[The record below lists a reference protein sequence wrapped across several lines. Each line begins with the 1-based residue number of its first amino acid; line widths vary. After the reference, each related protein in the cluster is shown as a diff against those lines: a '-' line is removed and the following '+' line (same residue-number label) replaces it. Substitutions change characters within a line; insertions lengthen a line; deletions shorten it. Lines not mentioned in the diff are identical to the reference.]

1 MICFT
6 RIPLKD
12 FIKKHNPQEPKKETI
27 ENFEKEI
34 NNLLENAPKQDDEE
48 FQKNEINKFLKNTYG
63 YDCNTYKKVDS
74 AIYVDGEVRVLIEVK
89 ALNNRNEF
97 PKNREN
103 PISKAF
109 CQMVLYF
116 LEEIEKEKNNSLKHT
131 IICNAHEFFLF
142 DCKDLLFLK
151 EDKRI
156 KDFYKKCAKKEG
168 TDSSKP
174 KFYKDLEQYL
184 QEDFQGE
191 LRYTHFNLSNYDPK
205 ELPLIYQV
213 LSQEV
218 LLKQR
223 KTLDA
228 NTLNKDF
235 YEELLYILGLE
246 EQNDKGKILIKP
258 SRTQNSLSAALK
270 KKYENLDDEEV
281 MALLIAWNNR
291 ILFLRLLES
300 LLISFKHFEKPFLT
314 TENFKDFNA
323 LNTLFFEVLAKKNSE
338 RSLNKEDK
346 ILEKIPYLNSSLFDQ
361 TPLELKGHE
370 IRLLE
375 NKKLELYQNSVLKK
389 HENYQEKKELPLLK
403 YLFEFLRLYKFT
415 TTPKDIKDNTDTS
428 ESRLINPSV
437 LGLVFEKLNG
447 YKEGSFYTPSFITS
461 YMCKESITPI
471 VLDKFNAIY
480 QWDCENLKAL
490 REKIDRNFSNEK
502 AKEYLNTLL
511 TLRICDPAV
520 GSGHFLVSA
529 LNEMVLI
536 AYELGLI
543 ASLYRHEL
551 RLEND
556 EIIIHHAQTGEIFNY
571 KKPHSEN
578 DPHHQIQKELF
589 ELKKD
594 IIENCLFGV
603 DINPNS
609 CEITKLRLWIELLK
623 YSYYIFEKG
632 KNTNNLETLPNID
645 INIKCANSLV
655 SRFALKDKALLKT
668 EKNKNLEYYIAE
680 YKELVKIYKDPKILE
695 SLTRPIKD
703 SNAVRKYAKE
713 RLYQEL
719 AQNPNKDFKKAL
731 NDRIEKIKEAFKLT
745 LEPPQKE
752 LKFKKFLKE
761 HLELYG
767 KSILEEA
774 NDNGLELE
782 ALALEKKMA
791 HEGLFH
797 DYTPYPKLDKTD
809 KVVGLEH
816 FNRYVLTSYKD
827 LQDENERYAN
837 ALEWR
842 FEFPEVLNDEGDFL
856 GFDCIIGN
864 PPYIRQEHI
873 KDLKPLLQKQYQDF
887 YNSTA
892 DIYTYFFALA
902 YHLLKEKGFNAFI
915 TSNKYARAKYGAKLR
930 ELLLKK
936 TTLVSYMEL
945 NALKVFESAA
955 VDTSIMSFIKQTP
968 PKESDFEYYEP
979 TPNDKDDLKSTPHL
993 PMKQNALSTESFIFA
1008 NATLLDL
1015 RDKIE
1020 SVGTPLKDWD
1030 IQINYGIKTG
1040 ANEAF
1045 IIPTEKREEILKNC
1059 DDAQKD
1065 ERGMSERERTKE
1077 LIKPILR
1084 GKDIKR
1090 YSYEWA
1096 DLWVIIAKFGSHEFL
1111 EVEYPTI
1118 YNHLL
1123 QYKDQLEQRGQC
1135 RYSRGPQ
1142 NSNKPYPGQH
1152 HWLELDNN
1160 PKDSYLQDF
1169 EKEKIVYGEIVQ
1181 EPRFYLDN
1189 GECELGV
1196 FYAEATSFI
1205 LTGEHLRYLLG
1216 MLHSKLITFAF
1227 KTFYAGGGL
1236 GESGYRYKKAFIER
1250 LPIPQITE
1258 KNQELADKITDGAKQ
1273 ILALK
1278 AKDPKANTQGLEKEI
1293 DALVYQLYH
1302 LTDEEIK
1309 TIENGQ

>member
-1 MICFT
+1 MDYKKIDLPNTNYPNQEQLEAFKTAFNAFLETNPQENEDHHKDAFNDLLKGVFKYKVKPTKRIDSAILNDNDKVEVIIEFKALKNPNEFIKKGDLNVKALHESLFYYLTERKNGNNNLKRLILATIKELYIIDANEFEVFNKDKEIKKAFENCHDKKGNDPRTKAFYDACQK
-6 RIPLKD
+6 RLNELDRSLKYHHIPLK
-12 FIKKHNPQEPKKETI
+12 KE
-27 ENFEKEI
+27 
-34 NNLLENAPKQDDEE
+34 NLA
-48 FQKNEINKFLKNTYG
+48 
-63 YDCNTYKKVDS
+63 
-74 AIYVDGEVRVLIEVK
+74 
-89 ALNNRNEF
+89 
-97 PKNREN
+97 
-103 PISKAF
+103 
-109 CQMVLYF
+109 
-116 LEEIEKEKNNSLKHT
+116 
-131 IICNAHEFFLF
+131 
-142 DCKDLLFLK
+142 
-151 EDKRI
+151 
-156 KDFYKKCAKKEG
+156 
-168 TDSSKP
+168 
-174 KFYKDLEQYL
+174 
-184 QEDFQGE
+184 
-191 LRYTHFNLSNYDPK
+191 
-205 ELPLIYQV
+205 LIYQA
-213 LSQEV
+213 LSPNF
-218 LLKQR
+218 LLKIP
-223 KTLDA
+223 KYSDA

-246 EQNDKGKILIKP
+246 EQNNKGKILIKP
-258 SRTQNSLSAALK
+258 SHTKNSLSYALK
-270 KKYENLDDEEV
+270 EQYKNLDDEEV

-300 LLISFKHFEKPFLT
+300 LLISFKRFEKEKSFLT

-338 RSLNKEDK
+338 RSKEIKEDK
-346 ILEKIPYLNSSLFDQ
+346 ILQKIPYLNSSLFDK
-361 TPLELKGHE
+361 TPLELKGYE
-370 IRLLE
+370 IKLLD
-375 NKKLELYQNSVLKK
+375 NKKLEIYKNSVLKK
-389 HENYQEKKELPLLK
+389 HEDYQKEKDLPLLE
-403 YLFEFLRLYKFT
+403 YFFEFLRVYKFT
-415 TTPKDIKDNTDTS
+415 TTPKDIKDNQNKS

-461 YMCKESITPI
+461 YMCKESITTI
-471 VLDKFNAIY
+471 MRDKFNQTYKIEC
-480 QWDCENLKAL
+480 DNLKEL
-490 REKIDRNFSNEK
+490 KNYLKNSYKEDKR
-502 AKEYLNTLL
+502 KEYLQLLL

-529 LNEMVLI
+529 LNEMVWI

-556 EIIIHHAQTGEIFNY
+556 EIIIHTPEDKVFKYTI
-571 KKPHSEN
+571 PHSEN
-578 DPHHQIQKELF
+578 DPHHHIQKELF

-632 KNTNNLETLPNID
+632 KNTNALETLPNID
-645 INIKCANSLV
+645 INIKCANSLIFNFPLNSKLTIGQTLEF
-655 SRFALKDKALLKT
+655 SRNLKAEIK
-668 EKNKNLEYYIAE
+668 E
-680 YKELVKIYKDPKILE
+680 YKNSVMLYKEGLGEKTKILQNIAKLKSLIINYFIEQHQAKKHLKE
-695 SLTRPIKD
+695 SLKAFISEYGDGIFDIGTAFGMEMLKIARLKENNYRFNPTLTKKQPSPIGVEA
-703 SNAVRKYAKE
+703 N
-713 RLYQEL
+713 RLL
-719 AQNPNKDFKKAL
+719 
-731 NDRIEKIKEAFKLT
+731 IKIKECYET
-745 LEPPQKE
+745 LEN
-752 LKFKKFLKE
+752 LKNSKAF
-761 HLELYG
+761 
-767 KSILEEA
+767 
-774 NDNGLELE
+774 
-782 ALALEKKMA
+782 
-791 HEGLFH
+791 
-797 DYTPYPKLDKTD
+797 
-809 KVVGLEH
+809 
-816 FNRYVLTSYKD
+816 
-827 LQDENERYAN
+827 
-837 ALEWR
+837 EWR
-842 FEFPEVLNDEGDFL
+842 FEFPEVLDDEGDFL

-902 YHLLKEKGFNAFI
+902 YHLLKEKGFSAFI

-930 ELLLKK
+930 EWLLKK

-955 VDTSIMSFIKQTP
+955 VDTSIIHFIKQAP
-968 PKESDFEYYEP
+968 LKESDFEYYEP
-979 TPNDKDDLKSTPHL
+979 TENDKDDLKNTPSFL
-993 PMKQNALSTESFIFA
+993 MKQNALSTESFIFA

-1020 SVGTPLKDWD
+1020 SIGTPLKDWG

-1045 IIPTEKREEILKNC
+1045 IIPTEKRDAILNACKT
-1059 DDAQKD
+1059 Q
-1065 ERGMSERERTKE
+1065 EERERTDA

-1096 DLWVIIAKFGSHEFL
+1096 DLWVINTHNGYTSAFKSKIPPIDIEK
-1111 EVEYPTI
+1111 YPTLKA
-1118 YNHLL
+1118 HLDSH
-1123 QYKDQLEQRGQC
+1123 YDAIATRSDQGDTPYHLRNCAYLE
-1135 RYSRGPQ
+1135 
-1142 NSNKPYPGQH
+1142 
-1152 HWLELDNN
+1152 
-1160 PKDSYLQDF
+1160 DF

-1189 GECELGV
+1189 GECGLGY

-1250 LPIPQITE
+1250 LPIPKITE
-1258 KNQELADKITDGAKQ
+1258 KNQELADKITDCAER
-1273 ILALK
+1273 ILKSK
-1278 AKDPKANTQGLEKEI
+1278 AKDPKANTQELEKEI
-1293 DALVYQLYH
+1293 DALVYQLYN

-1309 TIENGQ
+1309 IIENGQ

>member
-1 MICFT
+1 MDYKKLDLPNTNYPNKEQLKAFETAFNAFLETNQQENENHHNDAFNDLLKSVFKYKVKPTKKIDSAILNENNEVEVIIEFKAIKNPNEFIKKGDLNVKALHESLFYYLIERKNGNNNLKHLILATIKELYIIDANEFEVFNKDKEIEKAFKNCHDRKGNDT
-6 RIPLKD
+6 RTKAFYDACQKRLNELDRSLKYHYIPLK
-12 FIKKHNPQEPKKETI
+12 KE
-27 ENFEKEI
+27 
-34 NNLLENAPKQDDEE
+34 NLA
-48 FQKNEINKFLKNTYG
+48 
-63 YDCNTYKKVDS
+63 
-74 AIYVDGEVRVLIEVK
+74 
-89 ALNNRNEF
+89 
-97 PKNREN
+97 
-103 PISKAF
+103 
-109 CQMVLYF
+109 
-116 LEEIEKEKNNSLKHT
+116 
-131 IICNAHEFFLF
+131 
-142 DCKDLLFLK
+142 
-151 EDKRI
+151 
-156 KDFYKKCAKKEG
+156 
-168 TDSSKP
+168 
-174 KFYKDLEQYL
+174 
-184 QEDFQGE
+184 
-191 LRYTHFNLSNYDPK
+191 
-205 ELPLIYQV
+205 LIYQA
-213 LSQEV
+213 LSPNF
-218 LLKQR
+218 LLKIP
-223 KTLDA
+223 KYSDA

-246 EQNDKGKILIKP
+246 EQHEKENKKGKILIKQ
-258 SRTQNSLSAALK
+258 SRTKNSLSDALK
-270 KKYENLDDEEV
+270 KEYNNLDDEEV

-300 LLISFKHFEKPFLT
+300 LLISFEHFEKPFLT

-323 LNTLFFEVLAKKNSE
+323 LNTLFFEVLAKKNNERLSE
-338 RSLNKEDK
+338 IKEDK
-346 ILEKIPYLNSSLFDQ
+346 ILEKIPYLNSSLFDK
-361 TPLELKGHE
+361 TPLELKGYE
-370 IRLLE
+370 IKLLD
-375 NKKLELYQNSVLKK
+375 NKKLEIYKNSVLKK
-389 HENYQEKKELPLLK
+389 HEDYQKQKDLPLLE
-403 YLFEFLRLYKFT
+403 YLFEFLRVYDFT
-415 TTPKDIKDNTDTS
+415 TTPKDIKDNQNKS

-447 YKEGSFYTPSFITS
+447 YKEGSFYTPSFITG

-471 VLDKFNAIY
+471 VLDKFNATY

-543 ASLYRHEL
+543 ASLYRHKL

-623 YSYYIFEKG
+623 YSYYIFEEG
-632 KNTNNLETLPNID
+632 KNTNALETLPNID
-645 INIKCANSLV
+645 INIKCANSLIFNFPLNSKLTIGQTLEF
-655 SRFALKDKALLKT
+655 SRNLKAEIK
-668 EKNKNLEYYIAE
+668 E
-680 YKELVKIYKDPKILE
+680 YKNSVMLYKEGLGEKAKILQNIAKLKSLIINYFIEQHQAKKHLKE
-695 SLTRPIKD
+695 SLKAFISEYGDEIFDLSTAFGMEMLKIARHKENNYRFTPTLTKKQPSPIGVEA
-703 SNAVRKYAKE
+703 N
-713 RLYQEL
+713 RLL
-719 AQNPNKDFKKAL
+719 
-731 NDRIEKIKEAFKLT
+731 IKIKECYET
-745 LEPPQKE
+745 LEN
-752 LKFKKFLKE
+752 LKN
-761 HLELYG
+761 
-767 KSILEEA
+767 S
-774 NDNGLELE
+774 
-782 ALALEKKMA
+782 
-791 HEGLFH
+791 
-797 DYTPYPKLDKTD
+797 KT
-809 KVVGLEH
+809 
-816 FNRYVLTSYKD
+816 
-827 LQDENERYAN
+827 
-837 ALEWR
+837 LEWR

-873 KDLKPLLQKQYQDF
+873 KDIKPLLEKQYQDF

-936 TTLVSYMEL
+936 TTIVSYMEL
-945 NALKVFESAA
+945 NALKVFESAT
-955 VDTSIMSFIKQTP
+955 VDTSIVSFIKQTP
-968 PKESDFEYYEP
+968 SKESDFKYYEP
-979 TPNDKDDLKSTPHL
+979 TPNDGNNLKSAHSL
-993 PMKQNALSTESFIFA
+993 LMRQNALSTESFIFA
-1008 NATLLDL
+1008 NTTLLDL
-1015 RDKIE
+1015 RDKME

-1045 IIPTEKREEILKNC
+1045 IVPTEKRDAILNACKT
-1059 DDAQKD
+1059 Q
-1065 ERGMSERERTKE
+1065 EERERTE
-1077 LIKPILR
+1077 ALIKPILR

-1090 YSYEWA
+1090 YSYEWSGE
-1096 DLWVIIAKFGSHEFL
+1096 WVIFIPWHFPNTDSQKSMEENEQDFSIH
-1111 EVEYPTI
+1111 YPII
-1118 YNHLL
+1118 YAHLL
-1123 QYKDQLEQRGQC
+1123 SHKDKLLKRNKDETGKRYEWYCLQRWAA
-1135 RYSRGPQ
+1135 
-1142 NSNKPYPGQH
+1142 N
-1152 HWLELDNN
+1152 
-1160 PKDSYLQDF
+1160 YLQDF

-1189 GECELGV
+1189 GECQLGY

-1250 LPIPQITE
+1250 LPIPKITPQ
-1258 KNQELADKITDGAKQ
+1258 NQELARKITDGAEQ
-1273 ILALK
+1273 ILQTK
-1278 AKDPKANTQGLEKEI
+1278 EKDPKANTQRLEKEI

-1309 TIENGQ
+1309 IIENGQ

>member
-1 MICFT
+1 MIKFAH
-6 RIPLKD
+6 IPLKD
-12 FIKKHNPQEPKKETI
+12 FIKKYNPQEPKKETI

-34 NNLLENAPKQDDEE
+34 NSLLENAPKQDDEE
-48 FQKNEINKFLKNTYG
+48 FQKNEINKFLENTYD
-63 YDCNTYKKVDS
+63 YHCNTYKKVDS
-74 AIYVDGEVRVLIEVK
+74 AIYVDGKAWVLIEVK
-89 ALNNRNEF
+89 ALNNKNEF
-97 PKNREN
+97 PKDREN
-103 PISKAF
+103 PLSKAF
-109 CQMVLYF
+109 CQMVFYF
-116 LEEIEKEKNNSLKHT
+116 LDAIKKSNSLKHA

-156 KDFYKKCAKKEG
+156 TDFHKDCAKKEG
-168 TDSSKP
+168 TDPSTKR
-174 KFYKDLEQYL
+174 FYSDLEEYL
-184 QEDFQGE
+184 KKDFEGE
-191 LRYTHFNLSNYDPK
+191 LRYTHFNLSSYDPK

-213 LSQEV
+213 LSHEV
-218 LLKQR
+218 LLKQK

-246 EQNDKGKILIKP
+246 EQNEKGKILIKP
-258 SRTQNSLSAALK
+258 SRTENSLSDALK
-270 KKYENLDDEEV
+270 KEYNNLDDEEV

-300 LLISFKHFEKPFLT
+300 LLISFDHFKKPFLT

-323 LNTLFFEVLAKKNSE
+323 LNNLFFEVLAKKNNE
-338 RSLNKEDK
+338 RSKEIKEDK
-346 ILEKIPYLNSSLFDQ
+346 ILGKIPYLNSSLFDK

-370 IRLLE
+370 IKLLS
-375 NKKLELYQNSVLKK
+375 NKSLEIYPKSILKK
-389 HENYQEKKELPLLK
+389 DKDYQEKDFSLLE
-403 YLFEFLRLYKFT
+403 YLFTFLHLYDFT
-415 TTPKDIKDNTDTS
+415 TTPKDIKDNKNTS

-461 YMCKESITPI
+461 YMCSESITPI

-480 QWDCENLKAL
+480 EWDCKDIKAL
-490 REKIDRNFSNEK
+490 RGKIDRNFSDQK
-502 AKEYLNTLL
+502 AKEYLQLL
-511 TLRICDPAV
+511 LALRICDPAV

-529 LNEMVLI
+529 LNEMVFI

-543 ASLYRHEL
+543 ASLYRHSL

-556 EIIIHHAQTGEIFNY
+556 EIIIQHTQTGEIFNY
-571 KKPHSEN
+571 AKPHSEN
-578 DPHHQIQKELF
+578 DSHHQIQKELF
-589 ELKKD
+589 ELKKS

-623 YSYYIFEKG
+623 YSYYIFEEG
-632 KNTNNLETLPNID
+632 KNTNALETLPNID
-645 INIKCANSLV
+645 INIKCGNSLIFNFPLN
-655 SRFALKDKALLKT
+655 SKLTIGQTLEFS
-668 EKNKNLEYYIAE
+668 KNLKAEIKE
-680 YKELVKIYKDPKILE
+680 YKNSVMFYKEGLGEKAKILQNIAKLKSLIINYFIEQHQAKRHLKE
-695 SLTRPIKD
+695 SLKAFISEYGDGIFDISTAFGMEMLKIARHKDNNYKFVPTLTKKQPSPIGVEA
-703 SNAVRKYAKE
+703 N
-713 RLYQEL
+713 RLL
-719 AQNPNKDFKKAL
+719 
-731 NDRIEKIKEAFKLT
+731 IKIKECYET
-745 LEPPQKE
+745 LEN
-752 LKFKKFLKE
+752 LKN
-761 HLELYG
+761 
-767 KSILEEA
+767 S
-774 NDNGLELE
+774 
-782 ALALEKKMA
+782 
-791 HEGLFH
+791 
-797 DYTPYPKLDKTD
+797 KT
-809 KVVGLEH
+809 
-816 FNRYVLTSYKD
+816 
-827 LQDENERYAN
+827 
-837 ALEWR
+837 LEWR
-842 FEFPEVLNDEGDFL
+842 FEFPEVLDDEGDFL

-873 KDLKPLLQKQYQDF
+873 KDIKPLLEKQYPDF

-902 YHLLKEKGFNAFI
+902 FHLLKEKGFNAFI

-930 ELLLKK
+930 EWLLKK

-968 PKESDFEYYEP
+968 PKESEFNYYEP
-979 TPNDKDDLKSTPHL
+979 TPNDKDDLKSAHSL
-993 PMKQNALSTESFIFA
+993 LMRQNALSTESFIFA

-1015 RDKIE
+1015 RDKME
-1020 SVGTPLKDWD
+1020 SIGTPLKDWD
-1030 IQINYGIKTG
+1030 IQINYAIKTG

-1045 IIPTEKREEILKNC
+1045 IIPTEKREEILNACKT
-1059 DDAQKD
+1059 QE
-1065 ERGMSERERTKE
+1065 ERKRTE
-1077 LIKPILR
+1077 ALIKPILR

-1096 DLWVIIAKFGSHEFL
+1096 GEWVINTHNGYTSNLKFKIPPIDIEKYPALKSHLDSHWDTIATRSDQGDTPYHLRNCAYL
-1111 EVEYPTI
+1111 E
-1118 YNHLL
+1118 
-1123 QYKDQLEQRGQC
+1123 
-1135 RYSRGPQ
+1135 
-1142 NSNKPYPGQH
+1142 
-1152 HWLELDNN
+1152 
-1160 PKDSYLQDF
+1160 DF

-1189 GECELGV
+1189 GECKLGY

-1205 LTGEHLRYLLG
+1205 LTGEHLCYLLG

-1250 LPIPQITE
+1250 LPIPQITPQ
-1258 KNQELADKITDGAKQ
+1258 NQKLADKITDGAKA
-1273 ILALK
+1273 ILEAK
-1278 AKDPKANTQGLEKEI
+1278 EKDPKANTQKLEKEI
-1293 DALVYQLYH
+1293 DALVYQLYN

-1309 TIENGQ
+1309 IIEEGQEIKS

>member
-1 MICFT
+1 MDYKKLDLPNT
-6 RIPLKD
+6 NYPSKEQLKAFETAFNAFLETNQQENENHHND
-12 FIKKHNPQEPKKETI
+12 AFNDLLKGVFKYKVKPIKKIDSAILNENNKVEVIIEFKALKNPNEFIKKGDLN
-27 ENFEKEI
+27 
-34 NNLLENAPKQDDEE
+34 
-48 FQKNEINKFLKNTYG
+48 
-63 YDCNTYKKVDS
+63 
-74 AIYVDGEVRVLIEVK
+74 VK
-89 ALNNRNEF
+89 ALHESLFYYLIERKNSNNNLKHLILATIKELYIIDANEF
-97 PKNREN
+97 EVFNKDKEIENAFKNCHDRKGN
-103 PISKAF
+103 DTRTKAF
-109 CQMVLYF
+109 YDACQKRLNE
-116 LEEIEKEKNNSLKHT
+116 LDRSLKYHH
-131 IICNAHEFFLF
+131 ISL
-142 DCKDLLFLK
+142 
-151 EDKRI
+151 
-156 KDFYKKCAKKEG
+156 KKE
-168 TDSSKP
+168 
-174 KFYKDLEQYL
+174 
-184 QEDFQGE
+184 
-191 LRYTHFNLSNYDPK
+191 NLA
-205 ELPLIYQV
+205 LIYQA
-213 LSQEV
+213 LSPNF
-218 LLKQR
+218 LLKIP
-223 KTLDA
+223 KYSDA

-258 SRTQNSLSAALK
+258 SRTQNSLSDALK
-270 KKYENLDDEEV
+270 EKYKNLDDEEV

-314 TENFKDFNA
+314 IENFKDFNA

-338 RSLNKEDK
+338 RLPEIKQDK
-346 ILEKIPYLNSSLFDQ
+346 ILEKIPYLNSSLFDK
-361 TPLELKGHE
+361 TPLELKGYE
-370 IRLLE
+370 IKSLNNYRLE
-375 NKKLELYQNSVLKK
+375 IYPKSVLKK
-389 HENYQEKKELPLLK
+389 HENYQEKKALPLLK
-403 YLFEFLRLYKFT
+403 YLFEFLRVYKFT

-428 ESRLINPSV
+428 ESGLINPSV

-471 VLDKFNAIY
+471 VLDKFNATY
-480 QWDCENLKAL
+480 QWDCKDLEAL

-502 AKEYLNTLL
+502 AKEYLQLLL
-511 TLRICDPAV
+511 TLRVCDPAV

-529 LNEMVLI
+529 LNEMVWI

-543 ASLYRHEL
+543 TSLYRHSL

-556 EIIIHHAQTGEIFNY
+556 EIIIHTPTNEVFNY
-571 KKPHSEN
+571 TKAHSEN

-589 ELKKD
+589 ELKKS

-623 YSYYIFEKG
+623 YSYYIFEEG
-632 KNTNNLETLPNID
+632 KNTNALETLPNID
-645 INIKCANSLV
+645 INIKCGNSLI

-668 EKNKNLEYYIAE
+668 KKNQNLEYSIAE

-695 SLTRPIKD
+695 TLTHPIKD

-719 AQNPNKDFKKAL
+719 KQNPNKDFKKAL

-767 KSILEEA
+767 RSILEEA

-791 HEGLFH
+791 SEGLFH
-797 DYTPYPKLDKTD
+797 NYTPYPKLDKTD

-842 FEFPEVLNDEGDFL
+842 FEFPEVLDDEGDFL

-864 PPYIRQEHI
+864 PPYIRQEQI
-873 KDLKPLLQKQYQDF
+873 KDIKPLLQKQYQDF

-892 DIYTYFFALA
+892 DIYTYFFALSF
-902 YHLLKEKGFNAFI
+902 HLLKEKGFNAFI

-930 ELLLKK
+930 EWLLKK

-945 NALKVFESAA
+945 NALKVFESAT
-955 VDTSIMSFIKQTP
+955 VDTSIMNFIKQTP
-968 PKESDFEYYEP
+968 PKESVFEYYEP
-979 TPNDKDDLKSTPHL
+979 TPNDKDDLKSTPSL
-993 PMKQNALSTESFIFA
+993 LMKQNALSTESFIFA

-1045 IIPTEKREEILKNC
+1045 IITTEKREEILNACKT
-1059 DDAQKD
+1059 Q
-1065 ERGMSERERTKE
+1065 EERECTER

-1096 DLWVIIAKFGSHEFL
+1096 DLWVINTHNGYTSALKSKIPPIDIAKYPATKAHLDSHYDTIATRCDQGDTPYHLRNCAYL
-1111 EVEYPTI
+1111 E
-1118 YNHLL
+1118 
-1123 QYKDQLEQRGQC
+1123 
-1135 RYSRGPQ
+1135 
-1142 NSNKPYPGQH
+1142 
-1152 HWLELDNN
+1152 
-1160 PKDSYLQDF
+1160 DF
-1169 EKEKIVYGEIVQ
+1169 EKEKIVYPCIMAK
-1181 EPRFYLDN
+1181 EPCFVYEEK
-1189 GECELGV
+1189 G
-1196 FYAEATSFI
+1196 FYAPAPANI
-1205 LTGEHLRYLLG
+1205 ITGIRQ
-1216 MLHSKLITFAF
+1216 
-1227 KTFYAGGGL
+1227 
-1236 GESGYRYKKAFIER
+1236 R
-1250 LPIPQITE
+1250 
-1258 KNQELADKITDGAKQ
+1258 
-1273 ILALK
+1273 
-1278 AKDPKANTQGLEKEI
+1278 
-1293 DALVYQLYH
+1293 
-1302 LTDEEIK
+1302 
-1309 TIENGQ
+1309 

>member
-1 MICFT
+1 MIKFAH
-6 RIPLKD
+6 IPLKD
-12 FIKKHNPQEPKKETI
+12 FIKKYNPQEPKKETI

-34 NNLLENAPKQDDEE
+34 NSLLENAKGQDGEE
-48 FQKNEINKFLKNTYG
+48 FQKNEINSFLRKVYDYKSNT
-63 YDCNTYKKVDS
+63 NKKVDS
-74 AIYVDGEVRVLIEVK
+74 AIYVDGKAWVLIEVK
-89 ALNNRNEF
+89 ALNNKNEF

-103 PISKAF
+103 PLSKAF
-109 CQMVLYF
+109 CQMVFYF
-116 LEEIEKEKNNSLKHT
+116 LDAIEKNNSLKHA

-142 DCKDLLFLK
+142 DCKDLLNLFQNDQ
-151 EDKRI
+151 EI
-156 KDFYKKCAKKEG
+156 KKLYKNCAKKEG
-168 TDSSKP
+168 TDTATKR
-174 KFYKDLEQYL
+174 FYSDLEEYL
-184 QEDFQGE
+184 KKNFKGE
-191 LRYTHFNLSNYDPK
+191 LRYTYFNLNSDDPK

-213 LSQEV
+213 LSHEV
-218 LLKQR
+218 LLKQK

-246 EQNDKGKILIKP
+246 EQNEKGKILIKQ
-258 SRTQNSLSAALK
+258 SRTQNSLSDALK
-270 KKYENLDDEEV
+270 KEYKNLDDEEV

-314 TENFKDFNA
+314 IENFTNFNA
-323 LNTLFFEVLAKKNSE
+323 LNTLFFEVLAKKNNE
-338 RSLNKEDK
+338 RSKEIKEDK
-346 ILEKIPYLNSSLFDQ
+346 ILGKIPYLNSSLFDK
-361 TPLELKGHE
+361 TPLESNGHE
-370 IRLLE
+370 IKLLN
-375 NKKLELYQNSVLKK
+375 NKPLEIYPKSILKK
-389 HENYQEKKELPLLK
+389 EKDYQKEKDLPLLK
-403 YLFEFLRLYKFT
+403 YLFAFLSVYDFT
-415 TTPKDIKDNTDTS
+415 TTPKDIKDNKNTS
-428 ESRLINPSV
+428 ESCLINPSV

-461 YMCKESITPI
+461 YMCSESITPI
-471 VLDKFNAIY
+471 VLDKFNQKYNIE
-480 QWDCENLKAL
+480 CEKLKEL
-490 REKIDRNFSNEK
+490 KNYLKNSYKEDKR
-502 AKEYLNTLL
+502 KEYLQLL
-511 TLRICDPAV
+511 LALRICDPAV

-529 LNEMVLI
+529 LNEMVRI

-543 ASLYRHEL
+543 ASLPLDATLE
-551 RLEND
+551 LEND
-556 EIIIHHAQTGEIFNY
+556 EILIKISNKSFIYTRPSSEKEQSHH
-571 KKPHSEN
+571 
-578 DPHHQIQKELF
+578 IQKELF
-589 ELKKD
+589 ELKKS

-623 YSYYIFEKG
+623 YSYYIFEEG
-632 KNTNNLETLPNID
+632 KNTNALETLPNID
-645 INIKCANSLV
+645 INIKCGNSLI
-655 SRFALKDKALLKT
+655 SRFALKDKALLKIK
-668 EKNKNLEYYIAE
+668 KNQNLKYSIAE

-695 SLTRPIKD
+695 TLTHPIKD

-719 AQNPNKDFKKAL
+719 KQNPNKDFKKAL

-767 KSILEEA
+767 RSILEET
-774 NDNGLELE
+774 NYNGLELE
-782 ALALEKKMA
+782 ALALEKQMA
-791 HEGLFH
+791 NLFF
-797 DYTPYPKLDKTD
+797 DYRPYPKLDKSD

-842 FEFPEVLNDEGDFL
+842 FEFPEVLDDEGDFL

-864 PPYIRQEHI
+864 PPYIRQEQI
-873 KDLKPLLQKQYQDF
+873 REIKPLLQKQYQDF

-892 DIYTYFFALA
+892 DIYTYFFALS
-902 YHLLKEKGFNAFI
+902 YHLLKDKGFNAFI

-936 TTLVSYMEL
+936 TTIVSYMEL

-968 PKESDFEYYEP
+968 PKESDFKYYEP
-979 TPNDKDDLKSTPHL
+979 TPDDKNDLKSARSL

-1015 RDKIE
+1015 RDKME

-1045 IIPTEKREEILKNC
+1045 IIPTEKREEILNACKT
-1059 DDAQKD
+1059 QE
-1065 ERGMSERERTKE
+1065 ERKRTER

-1096 DLWVIIAKFGSHEFL
+1096 DLWVINTHNGYTSNLKFKIPPIDIEKYPATKAHLDSHWDTIATRSDQGDTPYHLRNCAYL
-1111 EVEYPTI
+1111 E
-1118 YNHLL
+1118 
-1123 QYKDQLEQRGQC
+1123 
-1135 RYSRGPQ
+1135 
-1142 NSNKPYPGQH
+1142 
-1152 HWLELDNN
+1152 
-1160 PKDSYLQDF
+1160 DF
-1169 EKEKIVYGEIVQ
+1169 EKEKIVYPETSQGAYFIYENSGIFLEKTAFMIVSNA
-1181 EPRFYLDN
+1181 YNLK
-1189 GECELGV
+1189 L
-1196 FYAEATSFI
+1196 
-1205 LTGEHLRYLLG
+1205 LTALLN
-1216 MLHSKLITFAF
+1216 SRLITFYF
-1227 KTFYAGGGL
+1227 KNFSGGCIL
-1236 GESGYRYKKAFIER
+1236 GKSGYQYNKHALEKI
-1250 LPIPQITE
+1250 PIPKITPQ
-1258 KNQELADKITDGAKQ
+1258 NQKLARKITDCAKQ
-1273 ILALK
+1273 ILEAK
-1278 AKDPKANTQGLEKEI
+1278 EKDPKANTQELEKEI
-1293 DALVYQLYH
+1293 DALVYQLYN

-1309 TIENGQ
+1309 TIEEGQEIKSALP

>member
-12 FIKKHNPQEPKKETI
+12 FIKKYNPQEPKKETI

-34 NNLLENAPKQDDEE
+34 NSLLENAKRQDDEE
-48 FQKNEINKFLKNTYG
+48 FQKNEINKFLKNAYG
-63 YDCNTYKKVDS
+63 YDCNTRKKVDS
-74 AIYVDGEVRVLIEVK
+74 AIYVDGKAWVLIEVK

-97 PKNREN
+97 PKDREN
-103 PISKAF
+103 PLSKAF
-109 CQMVLYF
+109 CQMVFYF
-116 LEEIEKEKNNSLKHT
+116 LEEIESNNSLKHA

-142 DCKDLLFLK
+142 DCKDLFNLFQNDK
-151 EDKRI
+151 EI
-156 KDFYKKCAKKEG
+156 KQLHKNCTKNEG
-168 TDSSKP
+168 TDTKT
-174 KFYKDLEQYL
+174 KRFYSDLEEYL
-184 QEDFQGE
+184 KKDFKGE
-191 LRYTHFNLSNYDPK
+191 LPYTHFNLSSYDPK

-213 LSQEV
+213 LSHEV

-246 EQNDKGKILIKP
+246 EQNDKGKILIKQ
-258 SRTQNSLSAALK
+258 SRTQNSLSGALK
-270 KKYENLDDEEV
+270 EQYKNLDDEEV

-300 LLISFKHFEKPFLT
+300 LLISFKHFDEKLFLT
-314 TENFKDFNA
+314 IENFENFND
-323 LNTLFFEVLAKKNSE
+323 LNTLFFEVLAKKNNE
-338 RSLNKEDK
+338 RLPEIKEDR
-346 ILEKIPYLNSSLFDQ
+346 ILGKIPYLNSSLFDK

-370 IRLLE
+370 IKLLD
-375 NKKLELYQNSVLKK
+375 NKSLEIYPKSVLKK
-389 HENYQEKKELPLLK
+389 NKDYQNKKALPLLE
-403 YLFEFLRLYKFT
+403 YLFTFLHVYDFT

-428 ESRLINPSV
+428 ESCLINPSV

-471 VLDKFNAIY
+471 VLDKFNQEYNIE
-480 QWDCENLKAL
+480 CEKLEELKNYL
-490 REKIDRNFSNEK
+490 KNNYNYKEDKR
-502 AKEYLNTLL
+502 KEYLQLL
-511 TLRICDPAV
+511 LALRICDPAV

-529 LNEMVLI
+529 LNEMVRV

-543 ASLYRHEL
+543 TSLPLDATLE
-551 RLEND
+551 LEND
-556 EIIIHHAQTGEIFNY
+556 EILIKISNKPFIYKHPSSEKEQSHH
-571 KKPHSEN
+571 
-578 DPHHQIQKELF
+578 IQKELF
-589 ELKKD
+589 ELKKS

-623 YSYYIFEKG
+623 YSYYIFEEG
-632 KNTNNLETLPNID
+632 KNTNALETLPNID
-645 INIKCANSLV
+645 INIKCANSLI

-668 EKNKNLEYYIAE
+668 KKNQNLEYSIAE

-695 SLTRPIKD
+695 TLTHPIKD

-719 AQNPNKDFKKAL
+719 KQNPNKDFKKAL

-745 LEPPQKE
+745 LDPPPKE

-767 KSILEEA
+767 RSILEET
-774 NDNGLELE
+774 NYNGLELE
-782 ALALEKKMA
+782 ALALEKQMA
-791 HEGLFH
+791 SEKVLN
-797 DYTPYPKLDKTD
+797 DYRPYPKLDKSD

-842 FEFPEVLNDEGDFL
+842 FEFPEVLDDEGDFL

-864 PPYIRQEHI
+864 PPYIRQEQI
-873 KDLKPLLQKQYQDF
+873 KDLKPLLEKQYRDF

-892 DIYTYFFALA
+892 DIYTYFFALS
-902 YHLLKEKGFNAFI
+902 YRLLKDKGFNAFI

-936 TTLVSYMEL
+936 TTIVSYMEL

-955 VDTSIMSFIKQTP
+955 VDTSIMSFIKQDP
-968 PKESDFEYYEP
+968 PKESGFKYYEP
-979 TPNDKDDLKSTPHL
+979 TPDDKNDLKSTHSL

-1008 NATLLDL
+1008 NASFLDL
-1015 RDKIE
+1015 RDKME

-1045 IIPTEKREEILKNC
+1045 IITTEKREEILNACKT
-1059 DDAQKD
+1059 QE
-1065 ERGMSERERTKE
+1065 ERKRTE
-1077 LIKPILR
+1077 ALIKPILR

-1096 DLWVIIAKFGSHEFL
+1096 GEWLINTHNGYTSNLKSKIPPIDIAKYPATKAHLDAHYDTIATRSDQGDTPYNLRNCAYL
-1111 EVEYPTI
+1111 E
-1118 YNHLL
+1118 
-1123 QYKDQLEQRGQC
+1123 
-1135 RYSRGPQ
+1135 
-1142 NSNKPYPGQH
+1142 
-1152 HWLELDNN
+1152 
-1160 PKDSYLQDF
+1160 DF
-1169 EKEKIVYGEIVQ
+1169 EKEKIVYPETSQGAYFIYENSGIFLEKTAFMIVSDA
-1181 EPRFYLDN
+1181 YNLK
-1189 GECELGV
+1189 L
-1196 FYAEATSFI
+1196 
-1205 LTGEHLRYLLG
+1205 LTALLN
-1216 MLHSKLITFAF
+1216 SKLITFYF
-1227 KTFYAGGGL
+1227 KNFCGGCIL
-1236 GESGYRYKKAFIER
+1236 GKSGYQYNKHALEKI
-1250 LPIPQITE
+1250 PIPKITE

-1278 AKDPKANTQGLEKEI
+1278 EKDPKANTQKLEKEI
-1293 DALVYQLYH
+1293 DALVYQLYN

>member
-1 MICFT
+1 MIRFAH
-6 RIPLKD
+6 ISLKD

-34 NNLLENAPKQDDEE
+34 NSLLENAPRQDDEE
-48 FQKNEINKFLKNTYG
+48 FQKNEINKFLKNAYG
-63 YDCNTYKKVDS
+63 YDCNTSKKVDS
-74 AIYVDGEVRVLIEVK
+74 TIYVGKEALVLIEVK

-103 PISKAF
+103 PLSKAF
-109 CQMVLYF
+109 CQMVFYF
-116 LEEIEKEKNNSLKHT
+116 LKEIENNNSLKHA
-131 IICNAHEFFLF
+131 IICNVHEFFLF
-142 DCKDLLFLK
+142 DCKDFCALFQN
-151 EDKRI
+151 DKKI
-156 KDFYKKCAKKEG
+156 KKLHKDCTKKEG
-168 TDSSKP
+168 TDPSTKR
-174 KFYKDLEQYL
+174 FYSDLEEYL
-184 QEDFQGE
+184 KKDFQGK
-191 LRYTHFNLSNYDPK
+191 LCYTYFNLSGDLK

-218 LLKQR
+218 LLKQK

-258 SRTQNSLSAALK
+258 SHTQNSLSGALK
-270 KKYENLDDEEV
+270 GSYKNLDDEEV

-300 LLISFKHFEKPFLT
+300 LLISFKHFEKSFLT
-314 TENFKDFNA
+314 TENFENFND

-338 RSLNKEDK
+338 RLSEIKEDK
-346 ILEKIPYLNSSLFDQ
+346 ILQKIPYLNSSLFDK
-361 TPLELKGHE
+361 TPLESKGYE
-370 IRLLE
+370 IKLLD
-375 NKKLELYQNSVLKK
+375 NKKLEIYKNSVLKK
-389 HENYQEKKELPLLK
+389 HEEYQKEKDWTLLE

-415 TTPKDIKDNTDTS
+415 TTPEDIKDNTDTS

-461 YMCKESITPI
+461 YMCKESITSI
-471 VLDKFNAIY
+471 VLDKFNQKY
-480 QWDCENLKAL
+480 LKCEDLKC
-490 REKIDRNFSNEK
+490 EKLKELKNYLKNSHKEDKR
-502 AKEYLNTLL
+502 KEYLQLLL
-511 TLRICDPAV
+511 TLRVCDPAV

-556 EIIIHHAQTGEIFNY
+556 EIIIHTPEDKVFKYTI
-571 KKPHSEN
+571 PHSEN
-578 DPHHQIQKELF
+578 DPHHHIQKELF

-632 KNTNNLETLPNID
+632 KNTNALETLPNID
-645 INIKCANSLV
+645 INIKCANSLI
-655 SRFALKDKALLKT
+655 SRFNLNDDLKKIPNIKQ
-668 EKNKNLEYYIAE
+668 KIQE
-680 YKELVKIYKDPKILE
+680 YKDLVAQYKDPNPLYPLNKADLINKIQDLKNTF
-695 SLTRPIKD
+695 SLTLKD
-703 SNAVRKYAKE
+703 PKTKA
-713 RLYQEL
+713 EL
-719 AQNPNKDFKKAL
+719 EKA
-731 NDRIEKIKEAFKLT
+731 IEKHIKKYNFFALDDKSLLDGLNYFTPNLFGTPKLSPKEEEEAFAS
-745 LEPPQKE
+745 
-752 LKFKKFLKE
+752 
-761 HLELYG
+761 YG
-767 KSILEEA
+767 RIR
-774 NDNGLELE
+774 
-782 ALALEKKMA
+782 ALRK
-791 HEGLFH
+791 
-797 DYTPYPKLDKTD
+797 KLDD
-809 KVVGLEH
+809 ALSGGE
-816 FNRYVLTSYKD
+816 Y
-827 LQDENERYAN
+827 QN
-837 ALEWR
+837 AFEWR
-842 FEFPEVLNDEGDFL
+842 FEFPEVLDDEGDFL

-864 PPYIRQEHI
+864 PPYIRQEQI
-873 KDLKPLLQKQYQDF
+873 KDLKPLLEKQYQDF

-902 YHLLKEKGFNAFI
+902 FHLLKEKGFSAFI

-930 ELLLKK
+930 EWLLKK
-936 TTLVSYMEL
+936 TTIVSYMEL

-968 PKESDFEYYEP
+968 PKESVFEYYEP
-979 TPNDKDDLKSTPHL
+979 TPNDKDDLKSTPYL
-993 PMKQNALSTESFIFA
+993 TMKQNALSTESFIFA

-1030 IQINYGIKTG
+1030 IQIYRGILTG
-1040 ANEAF
+1040 TNEAF
-1045 IIPTEKREEILKNC
+1045 IIPTQKRDEILNACKT
-1059 DDAQKD
+1059 QE
-1065 ERGMSERERTKE
+1065 ERKRTER

-1096 DLWVIIAKFGSHEFL
+1096 HLWVIFIPWHFPNTGSPKSMEKNEQDFSTH
-1111 EVEYPTI
+1111 YPII
-1118 YNHLL
+1118 YAHLISHKDELLKRNKDETGKRYEWYCL
-1123 QYKDQLEQRGQC
+1123 QR
-1135 RYSRGPQ
+1135 
-1142 NSNKPYPGQH
+1142 
-1152 HWLELDNN
+1152 WAA
-1160 PKDSYLQDF
+1160 SYYQDF

-1189 GECELGV
+1189 GECELGG

-1278 AKDPKANTQGLEKEI
+1278 EKDPKANTQRLEKEI
-1293 DALVYQLYH
+1293 DALVYQLYN

-1309 TIENGQ
+1309 IIEDGQ

>member
-1 MICFT
+1 MDYKKLDLPNTNYPSKEQLEAFETAFDAFLETNPQENENHHNDAFNDLLKGIFKYKVKPT
-6 RIPLKD
+6 KRIDSAILNDNDKVEVIIEFKALKNPNE
-12 FIKKHNPQEPKKETI
+12 FIKKGDLN
-27 ENFEKEI
+27 
-34 NNLLENAPKQDDEE
+34 
-48 FQKNEINKFLKNTYG
+48 
-63 YDCNTYKKVDS
+63 
-74 AIYVDGEVRVLIEVK
+74 VK
-89 ALNNRNEF
+89 ALHESLFYYLTERKEGNNNLKHLILATIKELYIIDANEF
-97 PKNREN
+97 EVFNKD
-103 PISKAF
+103 K
-109 CQMVLYF
+109 
-116 LEEIEKEKNNSLKHT
+116 EIENAFKNCHDRKGNDTRTEAFYDACQKRLNELDRSLKYHH
-131 IICNAHEFFLF
+131 ISL
-142 DCKDLLFLK
+142 
-151 EDKRI
+151 
-156 KDFYKKCAKKEG
+156 KKE
-168 TDSSKP
+168 
-174 KFYKDLEQYL
+174 
-184 QEDFQGE
+184 
-191 LRYTHFNLSNYDPK
+191 NLA
-205 ELPLIYQV
+205 LIYQA
-213 LSQEV
+213 LSPNF
-218 LLKQR
+218 LLKIP
-223 KTLDA
+223 KYSDA

-246 EQNDKGKILIKP
+246 EQKTLIKP
-258 SRTQNSLSAALK
+258 SRTQNSLSDALK
-270 KKYENLDDEEV
+270 KKYKNLDDEEV

-300 LLISFKHFEKPFLT
+300 LLISFKHFENPFLT
-314 TENFKDFNA
+314 TENFNDFNA

-338 RSLNKEDK
+338 RLPEIKEDK
-346 ILEKIPYLNSSLFDQ
+346 ILEKIPYLNSSLFDK
-361 TPLELKGHE
+361 TPLELKGYE
-370 IRLLE
+370 IKLLD
-375 NKKLELYQNSVLKK
+375 NKKLEIYKNSVLKK
-389 HENYQEKKELPLLK
+389 HENYQKEKDWTLLE

-415 TTPKDIKDNTDTS
+415 TTPKDIKDNTNTS

-471 VLDKFNAIY
+471 VLDKFNQTYKIEC
-480 QWDCENLKAL
+480 DNLKEL
-490 REKIDRNFSNEK
+490 KNYLKNSYKEDKR
-502 AKEYLNTLL
+502 KEYLNTLL

-536 AYELGLI
+536 AYKLGLI
-543 ASLYRHEL
+543 TSLYRHEL

-556 EIIIHHAQTGEIFNY
+556 EIIIHTLEDKVFNY
-571 KKPHSEN
+571 TIPHSEN
-578 DPHHQIQKELF
+578 DPHHHIQKELF
-589 ELKKD
+589 ELKKS

-632 KNTNNLETLPNID
+632 KNTNALETLPNID
-645 INIKCANSLV
+645 INIKCANSLI
-655 SRFALKDKALLKT
+655 SRFNLNDDLKKIPNIKQ
-668 EKNKNLEYYIAE
+668 KIQE
-680 YKELVKIYKDPKILE
+680 YKDLVAQYKDPNPLYPLNKQDLINKIQDLKNTF
-695 SLTRPIKD
+695 SLTLKD
-703 SNAVRKYAKE
+703 PKTKA
-713 RLYQEL
+713 EL
-719 AQNPNKDFKKAL
+719 EKA
-731 NDRIEKIKEAFKLT
+731 IEKHIKKYNFFALDDKSLLDGLDYFIPSLFGTLKLSPKEEEEAFAS
-745 LEPPQKE
+745 
-752 LKFKKFLKE
+752 
-761 HLELYG
+761 YG
-767 KSILEEA
+767 RIR
-774 NDNGLELE
+774 
-782 ALALEKKMA
+782 ALRK
-791 HEGLFH
+791 
-797 DYTPYPKLDKTD
+797 KLDD
-809 KVVGLEH
+809 ALSGRE
-816 FNRYVLTSYKD
+816 Y
-827 LQDENERYAN
+827 QN
-837 ALEWR
+837 AFEWR
-842 FEFPEVLNDEGDFL
+842 FEFPEILNDEGDFL

-873 KDLKPLLQKQYQDF
+873 KDLKPLLEKQYQDF

-930 ELLLKK
+930 EWLLKK
-936 TTLVSYMEL
+936 TTIVSYMEL
-945 NALKVFESAA
+945 NALKVFESAT
-955 VDTSIMSFIKQTP
+955 VDTSIISFIKQPP
-968 PKESDFEYYEP
+968 PKESGFKYYEP
-979 TPNDKDDLKSTPHL
+979 TLNDKNDLKSAHSL

-1020 SVGTPLKDWD
+1020 SIGTPLKDWD

-1045 IIPTEKREEILKNC
+1045 IIPTEKRDAILNACKT
-1059 DDAQKD
+1059 Q
-1065 ERGMSERERTKE
+1065 EERERTE
-1077 LIKPILR
+1077 RLIKPILR

-1096 DLWVIIAKFGSHEFL
+1096 DLWVIFTPWHFPNTGSPKSMEKNEQDFSIH
-1111 EVEYPTI
+1111 YPNI
-1118 YNHLL
+1118 YAHLL
-1123 QYKDQLEQRGQC
+1123 SHKDKLLKRNKDETGKRYEWYCLQRWAA
-1135 RYSRGPQ
+1135 
-1142 NSNKPYPGQH
+1142 N
-1152 HWLELDNN
+1152 
-1160 PKDSYLQDF
+1160 YLQDF

-1189 GECELGV
+1189 GECGLGY

-1205 LTGEHLRYLLG
+1205 LTGEHLHYLLG

-1258 KNQELADKITDGAKQ
+1258 KNQELADKITDCAKQ

-1278 AKDPKANTQGLEKEI
+1278 EKDPKANTQKLEKEI

-1309 TIENGQ
+1309 IIENGQ

>member
-1 MICFT
+1 MIKFAH
-6 RIPLKD
+6 IPLKD
-12 FIKKHNPQEPKKETI
+12 FIKKYNPQEPKEETI

-34 NNLLENAPKQDDEE
+34 NSLLENAPREDNEE
-48 FQKNEINKFLKNTYG
+48 FQKNIINSFLKNAYG
-63 YDCNTYKKVDS
+63 YDCNTHERVDS
-74 AIYVDGEVRVLIEVK
+74 TIYVDGEVWVLIEVK

-97 PKNREN
+97 PKDREN
-103 PISKAF
+103 PLSKAF
-109 CQMVLYF
+109 CQMVFYF
-116 LEEIEKEKNNSLKHT
+116 LKEIEENNSLKHA

-142 DCKDLLFLK
+142 DCKDFCTLFQK
-151 EDKRI
+151 DKRI
-156 KDFYKKCAKKEG
+156 TDFHKDCAKKEG
-168 TDSSKP
+168 TDTSTKR
-174 KFYKDLEQYL
+174 FYSDLEEYL
-184 QEDFQGE
+184 KKDFKGE
-191 LRYTHFNLSNYDPK
+191 LRYTYFNLSSYDPK
-205 ELPLIYQV
+205 EELPLIYQV
-213 LSQEV
+213 LSHEV

-246 EQNDKGKILIKP
+246 EQNEKGKILIKP
-258 SRTQNSLSAALK
+258 SRTKNSLIHALK
-270 KKYENLDDEEV
+270 KEYNNLDDEEV

-314 TENFKDFNA
+314 IENFKGFNA
-323 LNTLFFEVLAKKNSE
+323 LNTLFFKVLAKKNNE
-338 RSLNKEDK
+338 RLKEIKESK
-346 ILEKIPYLNSSLFDQ
+346 ILGKIPYLNSSLFDK
-361 TPLELKGHE
+361 TPLESKGHE
-370 IRLLE
+370 IKFLRNESLE
-375 NKKLELYQNSVLKK
+375 IYPKSVLKK
-389 HENYQEKKELPLLK
+389 DKDYQEKKDFSLLK
-403 YLFEFLRLYKFT
+403 YLFTFLHVYDFT
-415 TTPKDIKDNTDTS
+415 TTSKDIKDNKNTS

-471 VLDKFNAIY
+471 VLDKFNQKYNIE
-480 QWDCENLKAL
+480 CEDLKEL
-490 REKIDRNFSNEK
+490 KNYLKNNYKEDKR
-502 AKEYLNTLL
+502 KEYLQVLL
-511 TLRICDPAV
+511 TLRVCDPAV

-529 LNEMVLI
+529 LNEMVRI

-543 ASLYRHEL
+543 ASLYRHSL

-556 EIIIHHAQTGEIFNY
+556 EIIIHTPTNEVFTY
-571 KKPHSEN
+571 TKPHSEN

-589 ELKKD
+589 ELKKS

-623 YSYYIFEKG
+623 YSYYIFEEG
-632 KNTNNLETLPNID
+632 KNTNALETLPNID
-645 INIKCANSLV
+645 INIKCGNSLIFNFPLN
-655 SRFALKDKALLKT
+655 SKLTIGQTLEFS
-668 EKNKNLEYYIAE
+668 KNLKAEIKE
-680 YKELVKIYKDPKILE
+680 YKNSVMFYKEGLGEKAKILQNIAKLKSLIINYFIEQHQAKRHLKE
-695 SLTRPIKD
+695 SLKAFISECGDGIFDISTAFGMEMLKIARHKDNNYRFVPTLTKKQPSPIGVEA
-703 SNAVRKYAKE
+703 N
-713 RLYQEL
+713 RLL
-719 AQNPNKDFKKAL
+719 
-731 NDRIEKIKEAFKLT
+731 IKIKECYET
-745 LEPPQKE
+745 LEN
-752 LKFKKFLKE
+752 LKN
-761 HLELYG
+761 
-767 KSILEEA
+767 S
-774 NDNGLELE
+774 
-782 ALALEKKMA
+782 
-791 HEGLFH
+791 
-797 DYTPYPKLDKTD
+797 KT
-809 KVVGLEH
+809 
-816 FNRYVLTSYKD
+816 
-827 LQDENERYAN
+827 
-837 ALEWR
+837 LEWR
-842 FEFPEVLNDEGDFL
+842 FEFPEVLDDEGDFL

-873 KDLKPLLQKQYQDF
+873 KELKPLLEKQYQDF

-892 DIYTYFFALA
+892 DIYTYFFALS

-915 TSNKYARAKYGAKLR
+915 TSNKYVRAKYGAKLR
-930 ELLLKK
+930 EWLLKK
-936 TTLVSYMEL
+936 TTIVSYMEL
-945 NALKVFESAA
+945 NALKVFESAT
-955 VDTSIMSFIKQTP
+955 VDTSIMNFIKQTP
-968 PKESDFEYYEP
+968 PKESDFKYYEP
-979 TPNDKDDLKSTPHL
+979 TPNDKDDLKNTPYL
-993 PMKQNALSTESFIFA
+993 SMKQNALSTESFIFA

-1015 RDKIE
+1015 RDKME

-1045 IIPTEKREEILKNC
+1045 IIPTEKRDAILNACKTQEER
-1059 DDAQKD
+1059 DRTDA
-1065 ERGMSERERTKE
+1065 

-1096 DLWVIIAKFGSHEFL
+1096 DLWLINTHNGYTSALKSKIPPIDIAKYPATKAHLDAHWDTIATRSDQGDTPYHLRNCAYL
-1111 EVEYPTI
+1111 E
-1118 YNHLL
+1118 
-1123 QYKDQLEQRGQC
+1123 
-1135 RYSRGPQ
+1135 
-1142 NSNKPYPGQH
+1142 
-1152 HWLELDNN
+1152 
-1160 PKDSYLQDF
+1160 DF

-1189 GECELGV
+1189 GECELGY

-1205 LTGEHLRYLLG
+1205 LTGEHLHYLLG

-1236 GESGYRYKKAFIER
+1236 GESVYRYKKAFIER

-1278 AKDPKANTQGLEKEI
+1278 EKDPKANTQELEKEI
-1293 DALVYQLYH
+1293 DALVYQLYN

-1309 TIENGQ
+1309 IIEAGQEIKSVLP

>member
-1 MICFT
+1 MDYKKLDLPNTNYPSKEQLKAFETAFNAFLETNQQENEDHHKDAFNDLLKGVFKYKVKPTKKIDSAILNDNNKVEVIIEFKALKNPNEFIKKGDLNVKALHESLLYYLIERKEGNNNLKRLILGTIKELYIIDADEFEVFNKDKEIQKAFENCHDKKGNDPRTKAFYDACQK
-6 RIPLKD
+6 RLNELDHSLKYHHIPLK
-12 FIKKHNPQEPKKETI
+12 KE
-27 ENFEKEI
+27 
-34 NNLLENAPKQDDEE
+34 NLA
-48 FQKNEINKFLKNTYG
+48 
-63 YDCNTYKKVDS
+63 
-74 AIYVDGEVRVLIEVK
+74 
-89 ALNNRNEF
+89 
-97 PKNREN
+97 
-103 PISKAF
+103 
-109 CQMVLYF
+109 
-116 LEEIEKEKNNSLKHT
+116 
-131 IICNAHEFFLF
+131 
-142 DCKDLLFLK
+142 
-151 EDKRI
+151 
-156 KDFYKKCAKKEG
+156 
-168 TDSSKP
+168 
-174 KFYKDLEQYL
+174 
-184 QEDFQGE
+184 
-191 LRYTHFNLSNYDPK
+191 
-205 ELPLIYQV
+205 LIYQA
-213 LSQEV
+213 LSPNF
-218 LLKQR
+218 LLKIP
-223 KTLDA
+223 KYSDA

-246 EQNDKGKILIKP
+246 EKNEKGKILIKP
-258 SRTQNSLSAALK
+258 SYTQNSLSYALK
-270 KKYENLDDEEV
+270 EQYKNLDDEEV

-346 ILEKIPYLNSSLFDQ
+346 ISEKIPYLNSSLFDQ
-361 TPLELKGHE
+361 TPLESEGYKIRSLDNEPLE
-370 IRLLE
+370 IYP
-375 NKKLELYQNSVLKK
+375 KSVLKK
-389 HENYQEKKELPLLK
+389 HEEYQEKKALPLLK
-403 YLFEFLRLYKFT
+403 YLFAFLRVYDFT
-415 TTPKDIKDNTDTS
+415 TTPKDIKDNQNKS

-461 YMCKESITPI
+461 YMCKESIELI
-471 VLDKFNAIY
+471 VLDKFNQTYNIE
-480 QWDCENLKAL
+480 CENLTELKNYL
-490 REKIDRNFSNEK
+490 QNSYKEDKR
-502 AKEYLNTLL
+502 KEYLNTLL

-536 AYELGLI
+536 AYKLGLI

-551 RLEND
+551 KLEND
-556 EIIIHHAQTGEIFNY
+556 EIIIHTPENKVFNY
-571 KKPHSEN
+571 TIPHSEN

-623 YSYYIFEKG
+623 YSYYIFEEG

-645 INIKCANSLV
+645 INIKCANSLI

-695 SLTRPIKD
+695 SLTCPIKD

-842 FEFPEVLNDEGDFL
+842 FEFPEVLDDEGNFL

-864 PPYIRQEHI
+864 PPYIDYRKIDEKTKIFLSKFSSVYKKSKEGSIFVYFIECASKLII
-873 KDLKPLLQKQYQDF
+873 KHGLISFINPIAYLCKPTDYGIRDYIDKNLKITMLIDL
-887 YNSTA
+887 
-892 DIYTYFFALA
+892 
-902 YHLLKEKGFNAFI
+902 
-915 TSNKYARAKYGAKLR
+915 SNIKI
-930 ELLLKK
+930 
-936 TTLVSYMEL
+936 
-945 NALKVFESAA
+945 FESA
-955 VDTSIMSFIKQTP
+955 
-968 PKESDFEYYEP
+968 
-979 TPNDKDDLKSTPHL
+979 STYTCI
-993 PMKQNALSTESFIFA
+993 NIF
-1008 NATLLDL
+1008 
-1015 RDKIE
+1015 
-1020 SVGTPLKDWD
+1020 
-1030 IQINYGIKTG
+1030 
-1040 ANEAF
+1040 
-1045 IIPTEKREEILKNC
+1045 KRENK
-1059 DDAQKD
+1059 K
-1065 ERGMSERERTKE
+1065 TK
-1077 LIKPILR
+1077 
-1084 GKDIKR
+1084 
-1090 YSYEWA
+1090 SY
-1096 DLWVIIAKFGSHEFL
+1096 F
-1111 EVEYPTI
+1111 
-1118 YNHLL
+1118 
-1123 QYKDQLEQRGQC
+1123 
-1135 RYSRGPQ
+1135 
-1142 NSNKPYPGQH
+1142 
-1152 HWLELDNN
+1152 
-1160 PKDSYLQDF
+1160 
-1169 EKEKIVYGEIVQ
+1169 
-1181 EPRFYLDN
+1181 
-1189 GECELGV
+1189 
-1196 FYAEATSFI
+1196 
-1205 LTGEHLRYLLG
+1205 
-1216 MLHSKLITFAF
+1216 
-1227 KTFYAGGGL
+1227 
-1236 GESGYRYKKAFIER
+1236 
-1250 LPIPQITE
+1250 
-1258 KNQELADKITDGAKQ
+1258 
-1273 ILALK
+1273 
-1278 AKDPKANTQGLEKEI
+1278 
-1293 DALVYQLYH
+1293 
-1302 LTDEEIK
+1302 
-1309 TIENGQ
+1309 

>member
-1 MICFT
+1 MIRFART
-6 RIPLKD
+6 PLKD
-12 FIKKHNPQEPKKETI
+12 FIKKYNPQEPKKETI

-34 NNLLENAPKQDDEE
+34 NSLLENAKGQDYEE
-48 FQKNEINKFLKNTYG
+48 SQKSKINKFLKNTYG
-63 YDCNTYKKVDS
+63 YEYDIYEKVDS
-74 AIYVDGEVRVLIEVK
+74 VIYVDGEVRVLIEVK

-97 PKNREN
+97 PKDREN
-103 PISKAF
+103 PLSKAF
-109 CQMVLYF
+109 CQMVFYF
-116 LEEIEKEKNNSLKHT
+116 LNAIENNNSLKHA
-131 IICNAHEFFLF
+131 IICNVHEFFLF
-142 DCKDLLFLK
+142 DCKDFCTLFQN
-151 EDKRI
+151 DKKI
-156 KDFYKKCAKKEG
+156 KKLHKDCAKKEG
-168 TDSSKP
+168 TDPSTKR
-174 KFYKDLEQYL
+174 FYSDLEEYL
-184 QEDFQGE
+184 KKDFEGE
-191 LRYTHFNLSNYDPK
+191 LPYTHFNLSSDDPK
-205 ELPLIYQV
+205 ELIYQV
-213 LSQEV
+213 LSHEV

-246 EQNDKGKILIKP
+246 EQNDKGKILIKQ
-258 SRTQNSLSAALK
+258 SRTENSLSDALK
-270 KKYENLDDEEV
+270 KEYNNLDDEEV

-300 LLISFKHFEKPFLT
+300 LLISFKHFEHFEKKSFLT
-314 TENFKDFNA
+314 IENFKDFNA
-323 LNTLFFEVLAKKNSE
+323 LNTLFFEVLAKKNNE
-338 RSLNKEDK
+338 RLEEIKEDK
-346 ILEKIPYLNSSLFDQ
+346 ILGKIPYLNSSLFDK
-361 TPLELKGHE
+361 TPLELKGYE
-370 IRLLE
+370 IKLLD
-375 NKKLELYQNSVLKK
+375 NKKLEIYKNSVLKK
-389 HENYQEKKELPLLK
+389 HKDYQKDLKPLPLLE
-403 YLFEFLRLYKFT
+403 YLFEFLRLYDFT
-415 TTPKDIKDNTDTS
+415 TTPEDIKDNQNTS
-428 ESRLINPSV
+428 ESCLINPSV

-471 VLDKFNAIY
+471 VRDKFNQKYKIE
-480 QWDCENLKAL
+480 CENLKEL
-490 REKIDRNFSNEK
+490 KNYLKNSYKEDKR
-502 AKEYLNTLL
+502 KEYLQLLL
-511 TLRICDPAV
+511 TLRVCDPAV

-543 ASLYRHEL
+543 ASLYRYSL
-551 RLEND
+551 TLEND
-556 EIIIHHAQTGEIFNY
+556 EIIIHTPKNEVFKYTI
-571 KKPHSEN
+571 PHSEN

-623 YSYYIFEKG
+623 YSYYIFEED
-632 KNTNNLETLPNID
+632 KNTNALETLPNID
-645 INIKCANSLV
+645 INIKCANSLI
-655 SRFALKDKALLKT
+655 SRFNLNDDLKKIPNIKQ
-668 EKNKNLEYYIAE
+668 KIQE
-680 YKELVKIYKDPKILE
+680 YKDLVAQYKDPNPLYPLNKQDLINKIQDLKNTF
-695 SLTRPIKD
+695 SLTLKD
-703 SNAVRKYAKE
+703 PKTKA
-713 RLYQEL
+713 EL
-719 AQNPNKDFKKAL
+719 EKA
-731 NDRIEKIKEAFKLT
+731 IEKHIKKYNFFALDDKSLLDGLNYFIPSLFGTLKLSPKEEEEAFAS
-745 LEPPQKE
+745 
-752 LKFKKFLKE
+752 
-761 HLELYG
+761 YG
-767 KSILEEA
+767 RIR
-774 NDNGLELE
+774 
-782 ALALEKKMA
+782 ALRK
-791 HEGLFH
+791 
-797 DYTPYPKLDKTD
+797 KLDD
-809 KVVGLEH
+809 ALSGRE
-816 FNRYVLTSYKD
+816 Y
-827 LQDENERYAN
+827 QN
-837 ALEWR
+837 AFEWR
-842 FEFPEVLNDEGDFL
+842 FEFPEVLDDEGNFL

-864 PPYIRQEHI
+864 PPYIRQEQI
-873 KDLKPLLQKQYQDF
+873 KDLKPLLEKQYQDF

-892 DIYTYFFALA
+892 DIYTYFFALSFQ
-902 YHLLKEKGFNAFI
+902 LLKEKGFNAFI

-930 ELLLKK
+930 EWLLKK
-936 TTLVSYMEL
+936 TTIVSYMEL

-955 VDTSIMSFIKQTP
+955 VDTSIMNFIKQTP
-968 PKESDFEYYEP
+968 PKESDFKYYEP
-979 TPNDKDDLKSTPHL
+979 TPNDKENLKSTPHL

-1045 IIPTEKREEILKNC
+1045 IIPTEKRDEILKNC
-1059 DDAQKD
+1059 DDVQKD
-1065 ERGMSERERTKE
+1065 EKGMSERERTKE

-1096 DLWVIIAKFGSHEFL
+1096 GEWLINTHNGYTSSFKSKIPPIDIAKYPATKAHLDAHYDTIATRCDQGDTPYHLRNCAYL
-1111 EVEYPTI
+1111 E
-1118 YNHLL
+1118 
-1123 QYKDQLEQRGQC
+1123 
-1135 RYSRGPQ
+1135 
-1142 NSNKPYPGQH
+1142 
-1152 HWLELDNN
+1152 
-1160 PKDSYLQDF
+1160 DF

-1189 GECELGV
+1189 GECELGG

-1278 AKDPKANTQGLEKEI
+1278 EKDPKANTQRLEKEI
-1293 DALVYQLYH
+1293 DALVYRLYN

-1309 TIENGQ
+1309 IIEDGQ

>member
-1 MICFT
+1 MIKFA

-12 FIKKHNPQEPKKETI
+12 FIKKYNPQEPKKETI

-34 NNLLENAPKQDDEE
+34 NSLLENAKRQDGEE
-48 FQKNEINKFLKNTYG
+48 FQKNEINSFLKNTYD
-63 YDCNTYKKVDS
+63 YKCNTNKNVDS
-74 AIYVDGEVRVLIEVK
+74 AIHVDGKAWVLIEVK

-103 PISKAF
+103 PLSKAF
-109 CQMVLYF
+109 YQMVFYF
-116 LEEIEKEKNNSLKHT
+116 LDAIEKNNSLKHA
-131 IICNAHEFFLF
+131 IICNVHEFFLF
-142 DCKDLLFLK
+142 DCKDLLNLFQNDK
-151 EDKRI
+151 EI
-156 KDFYKKCAKKEG
+156 KQLHKNSKEG
-168 TDSSKP
+168 TDTKT
-174 KFYKDLEQYL
+174 KRFYSDLEEYL
-184 QEDFQGE
+184 KKDFEGE
-191 LRYTHFNLSNYDPK
+191 LRYTHFNLNSDDPK

-213 LSQEV
+213 LSHEV
-218 LLKQR
+218 LLKQK
-223 KTLDA
+223 KTFDA

-246 EQNDKGKILIKP
+246 EQNEKGKILIKP
-258 SRTQNSLSAALK
+258 SRTQNSLSDALK
-270 KKYENLDDEEV
+270 KEYNNLDDEEV

-300 LLISFKHFEKPFLT
+300 LLISFKHFKEPFLT
-314 TENFKDFNA
+314 IENFTNFNA
-323 LNTLFFEVLAKKNSE
+323 LNTLFFEVLAKKNNE
-338 RSLNKEDK
+338 RSKEIKEDK
-346 ILEKIPYLNSSLFDQ
+346 ILGKIPYLNSSLFDK
-361 TPLELKGHE
+361 TPLESKGHE
-370 IRLLE
+370 IRSLKNEPLE
-375 NKKLELYQNSVLKK
+375 IYPKSILKK
-389 HENYQEKKELPLLK
+389 DKDYQEKDLSLLE
-403 YLFEFLRLYKFT
+403 YLFTFLSVYDFT
-415 TTPKDIKDNTDTS
+415 TTPKDIKDNRNTS

-461 YMCKESITPI
+461 YMCSESITTI

-480 QWDCENLKAL
+480 EWDCKDIKAL
-490 REKIDRNFSNEK
+490 REKIDRDFSDQK
-502 AKEYLNTLL
+502 AKEYLQLL
-511 TLRICDPAV
+511 LALRICDPAV

-529 LNEMVLI
+529 LNEMVWI

-543 ASLYRHEL
+543 TSLYRHSL

-556 EIIIHHAQTGEIFNY
+556 EIIIQHTQTGEIFNY

-589 ELKKD
+589 ELKKS

-623 YSYYIFEKG
+623 YSYYIFEEG
-632 KNTNNLETLPNID
+632 KNTNALETLPNID
-645 INIKCANSLV
+645 INIKCGNSLI
-655 SRFALKDKALLKT
+655 SRFALKDKALLKSK
-668 EKNKNLEYYIAE
+668 KNQNLEYSIAE

-695 SLTRPIKD
+695 TLTHPIKD
-703 SNAVRKYAKE
+703 SNTVRKYAKE

-719 AQNPNKDFKKAL
+719 KQNPNKDFKKAL

-767 KSILEEA
+767 RSILEET
-774 NDNGLELE
+774 NYNGLELE
-782 ALALEKKMA
+782 ALALEKQMA
-791 HEGLFH
+791 NLFF
-797 DYTPYPKLDKTD
+797 DYRPYPKLDKSD

-816 FNRYVLTSYKD
+816 FNRYVLSSYKD

-842 FEFPEVLNDEGDFL
+842 FEFPEVLDDDGDFL

-864 PPYIRQEHI
+864 PPYIRQEQI
-873 KDLKPLLQKQYQDF
+873 KEIKPLLQRQYQDF

-892 DIYTYFFALA
+892 DIYTYFFALS
-902 YHLLKEKGFNAFI
+902 YHLLKDKGFNAFI
-915 TSNKYARAKYGAKLR
+915 TSDKYARAKYGAKLR

-936 TTLVSYMEL
+936 TTIVSYMEL
-945 NALKVFESAA
+945 NALKVFESAT
-955 VDTSIMSFIKQTP
+955 VDTSIMSFIKQEP
-968 PKESDFEYYEP
+968 SKESDFRYYEP
-979 TPNDKDDLKSTPHL
+979 TPDDKNDLKSARSL

-1008 NATLLDL
+1008 DATLLDL
-1015 RDKIE
+1015 RDKME

-1045 IIPTEKREEILKNC
+1045 IIPTEKREEILNACKT
-1059 DDAQKD
+1059 QE
-1065 ERGMSERERTKE
+1065 ERKRTE
-1077 LIKPILR
+1077 TLIKPILR

-1096 DLWVIIAKFGSHEFL
+1096 GEWVINTHNGYTSNLKFKIPPIDIEKYPATKAHLDSHWDTIATRSDQGDTPYHLRNCAYL
-1111 EVEYPTI
+1111 E
-1118 YNHLL
+1118 
-1123 QYKDQLEQRGQC
+1123 
-1135 RYSRGPQ
+1135 
-1142 NSNKPYPGQH
+1142 
-1152 HWLELDNN
+1152 
-1160 PKDSYLQDF
+1160 DF

-1189 GECELGV
+1189 GECELGY

-1205 LTGEHLRYLLG
+1205 LTGEHLCYLLG

-1250 LPIPQITE
+1250 LPIPKITPQ
-1258 KNQELADKITDGAKQ
+1258 NQKLAHKITDGAKQ

-1278 AKDPKANTQGLEKEI
+1278 EKDPKANTQQLEKEI
-1293 DALVYQLYH
+1293 DALVYQLYN

-1309 TIENGQ
+1309 IIEERQEIKSD